1 MYRLIVVDDEMV
13 IRKGMCN
20 YIDWNAMGF
29 EVVADFEDGKEA
41 IEYIQ
46 SHKVE
51 AILTDIEMAE
61 VSGLELAKHIHDN
74 KLPIKVVIISGYKE
88 FEYARAAIQYNVEH
102 YLLKPIKM
110 KEVQDVFGRIRLE
123 LEQRNEEEKLNV
135 SREKDFK
142 ELLPAL
148 QEQFWISLVVG
159 GSHSRES
166 IKKKKEML
174 HMDFEI
180 QRPCSIIDVKLLID
194 EDSNQ
199 LYYNQHENK
208 INLINNI
215 FRDDKKDVSYFPIYL
230 SNGMLKVIAT
240 IKKDI
245 PIEEFRSYL
254 ELQMRE
260 KRESVK
266 KLLRLKMVT
275 QVEKTFNNIME
286 LAEYKYELQVYI
298 QEDTNKVRLVEEDYE
313 RLKQKYKLIMETIN
327 DGDFGELDTLVDNIF
342 FEFRNLPID
351 QVRQLQI
358 NMFSMLSSK
367 FMKMGND
374 LWIAM
379 NEKVDYQKL
388 SNINDK
394 NQLKLVCK
402 SILKDIIQ
410 AINKRQDNLSKTII
424 EKAISYMKANFD
436 KDISLE
442 QIADRYFLNPTYF
455 SRLFKEFTGTT
466 FIDYLI
472 ELRMEEAKRL
482 LSLGKYKVYEVS
494 QKVGYHNDKYFF
506 RVFKNY
512 TKQTPSEYSRKW
524 ALNDEKKQVEK
535 TKLQA

>member
-1 MYRLIVVDDEMV
+1 
-13 IRKGMCN
+13 
-20 YIDWNAMGF
+20 
-29 EVVADFEDGKEA
+29 
-41 IEYIQ
+41 
-46 SHKVE
+46 
-51 AILTDIEMAE
+51 
-61 VSGLELAKHIHDN
+61 
-74 KLPIKVVIISGYKE
+74 
-88 FEYARAAIQYNVEH
+88 
-102 YLLKPIKM
+102 
-110 KEVQDVFGRIRLE
+110 
-123 LEQRNEEEKLNV
+123 
-135 SREKDFK
+135 
-142 ELLPAL
+142 
-148 QEQFWISLVVG
+148 
-159 GSHSRES
+159 
-166 IKKKKEML
+166 
-174 HMDFEI
+174 
-180 QRPCSIIDVKLLID
+180 
-194 EDSNQ
+194 
-199 LYYNQHENK
+199 
-208 INLINNI
+208 
-215 FRDDKKDVSYFPIYL
+215 
-230 SNGMLKVIAT
+230 
-240 IKKDI
+240 
-245 PIEEFRSYL
+245 
-254 ELQMRE
+254 MRE

-442 QIADRYFLNPTYF
+442 QVADRYFLNPTYF

-472 ELRMEEAKRL
+472 ELRMESKRL
-482 LSLGKYKVYEVS
+482 LSLASIRFMKG
-494 QKVGYHNDKYFF
+494 QG
-506 RVFKNY
+506 RL
-512 TKQTPSEYSRKW
+512 P
-524 ALNDEKKQVEK
+524 
-535 TKLQA
+535 